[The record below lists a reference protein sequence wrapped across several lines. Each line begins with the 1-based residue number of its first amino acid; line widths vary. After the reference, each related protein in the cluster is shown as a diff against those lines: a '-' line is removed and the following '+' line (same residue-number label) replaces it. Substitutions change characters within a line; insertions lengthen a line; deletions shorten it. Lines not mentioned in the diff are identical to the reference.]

1 MLLTRPWRAADL
13 AVLARRW
20 TFRGA
25 RTGADRGSESV
36 GLAVLF
42 PVVLV
47 LILSA
52 VQGGLWWHARAV
64 AAQAAQAGV
73 DAGRP
78 VAGTN
83 TTAAAAARSFATRA
97 GHGVLAGPEVQTT
110 VTADTVQVEVSGTAV
125 RLVPIPGLDIR
136 VTASARAAKE
146 HFSVP
151 DRADG
156 GGS

>member
-1 MLLTRPWRAADL
+1 MLLKRQSLTADRAALTRPR
-13 AVLARRW
+13 
-20 TFRGA
+20 TFNCA

-64 AAQAAQAGV
+64 AAQSAQAGV

-78 VAGTN
+78 IGGTN

-97 GHGVLAGPEVQTT
+97 GHGVLTGPQVRAA

-146 HFSVP
+146 RFTVP
-151 DRADG
+151 ARAA
-156 GGS
+156 GSSS